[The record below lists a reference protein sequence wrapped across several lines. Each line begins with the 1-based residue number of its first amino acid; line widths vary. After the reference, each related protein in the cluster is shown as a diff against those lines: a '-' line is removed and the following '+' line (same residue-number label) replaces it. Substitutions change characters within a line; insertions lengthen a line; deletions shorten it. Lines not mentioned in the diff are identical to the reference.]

1 MQYRKK
7 ITVLAASA
15 VLLALLYTLT
25 LVFDPA
31 RVNER
36 NAAFSWLGGDS
47 RDLIDR
53 LEIYRGSETPF
64 IVTLKNGAWVS
75 PLGDGSVDAP
85 VKQGRVDELLRLLTT
100 RGAFPRRGSSAASY
114 GELGLDDDGT
124 RLVLKGGAGLPLLE
138 LIVGKEDSAGG
149 EVFLRRRGEA
159 VFRSGERLIASYV
172 NGNRSDW
179 YDLKLFGQYETPP
192 VDRIQRV
199 RIMDG
204 GESTAFSRGG
214 GAWLFEDGGAVSP
227 DRAESYLRSFFESS
241 GEDFVYPAD
250 FDESGTSV
258 TLELGD
264 ASVITVRFGV
274 PLDESGKRLALAS
287 GKPYAYL
294 LPQWTVSR
302 LLRDR
307 AFFRGD

>member
-1 MQYRKK
+1 MRYRKK

-15 VLLALLYTLT
+15 VLLALLYALT
-25 LVFDPA
+25 LIFDPA

-36 NAAFSWLGGDS
+36 NAAFSWLDGNS

-53 LEIYRGSETPF
+53 LEVYREGEAPF
-64 IVTLKNGAWVS
+64 IVTRENGAWVS
-75 PLGDGSVDAP
+75 PLGDVNVP

-100 RGAFPRRGSSAASY
+100 RGAFPRRGSSAASH
-114 GELGLDDDGT
+114 GELGLGDGGT

-138 LIVGKEDSAGG
+138 LIVGKEDSAGS
-149 EVFLRRRGEA
+149 EVFLRRRGED

-172 NGNRSDW
+172 NGSRVDW
-179 YDLKLFGQYETPP
+179 YDLKLFGQYEAPP

-199 RIMDG
+199 RIMSG
-204 GESTAFSRGG
+204 GEATAFARGG
-214 GAWLFEDGGAVSP
+214 GGWVFDNGGAVSP
-227 DRAESYLRSFFESS
+227 EKAESYLRSFFESS

-250 FDESGTSV
+250 SGESEALV

-264 ASVITVRFGV
+264 ASVITVRLGA
-274 PLDESGKRLALAS
+274 PLDESGKRLALVS
-287 GKPYAYL
+287 GKPYGYL
-294 LPQWTVSR
+294 LPQWTVAR

-307 AFFRGD
+307 EFFTGD